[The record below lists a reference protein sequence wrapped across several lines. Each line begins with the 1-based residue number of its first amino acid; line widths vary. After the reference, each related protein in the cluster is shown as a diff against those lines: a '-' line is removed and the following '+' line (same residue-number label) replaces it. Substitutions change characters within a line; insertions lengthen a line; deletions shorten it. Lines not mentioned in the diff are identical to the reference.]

1 MKKRSD
7 GRYCKQ
13 ILVGYKSDGTRKMK
27 TVYGKT
33 IKEIEQKVNEIY
45 HQIELDIA
53 NNTYERYAG
62 IIKNQIN
69 PVFGEILISNI
80 RLNMLQQLIND
91 MSGQYAPATIN
102 KTKNVLYQMFKQ
114 AVSSQYIIVN
124 PAENLV
130 TPKFYQTDRE
140 VIPSA
145 KDYIKKYWGGML
157 ALNADTF
164 YEAYVPEN
172 LEFSPY
178 GNRKLNSM
186 CHAWSCTPAFFIRK
200 YFDNAGF

>member
-1 MKKRSD
+1 MTVAQWAD
-7 GRYCKQ
+7 
-13 ILVGYKSDGTRKMK
+13 IWLK
-27 TVYGKT
+27 TFKT
-33 IKEIEQKVNEIY
+33 
-45 HQIELDIA
+45 DIA

-145 KDYIKKYWGGML
+145 KDYIKKYWGGMV